1 MHTRKQQ
8 FRLEAALS
16 GDMLFL
22 LAFHLRVVL
31 LLYIEKC
38 FPASCTKEHIA

>member
-1 MHTRKQQ
+1 MHTRKHQ
-8 FRLEAALS
+8 FRLEGLS

-31 LLYIEKC
+31 LLYLEKC
-38 FPASCTKEHIA
+38 FPASSTKEHIA